1 MYVGD
6 ILVFLIRDV
15 TNCQREFKM
24 SLLFS
29 FYTDVRTTMI
39 YTLVLIRGRRGV
51 RSPADSLTQG
61 LSPSQLS
68 WNDADPYIT
77 SILGWGYH

>member
-15 TNCQREFKM
+15 TTCQREFNM

-29 FYTDVRTTMI
+29 FHTDVRTTMI
-39 YTLVLIRGRRGV
+39 YRHVLNRGGKGA
-51 RSPADSLTQG
+51 RSPADALV
-61 LSPSQLS
+61 
-68 WNDADPYIT
+68 
-77 SILGWGYH
+77 